1 MNDKYY
7 VGFDAGSTYV
17 KSALIKGNEVIA
29 TKVMAT
35 GIDNVKT
42 SELLL
47 ESLMEEAK
55 IKRDDIAF
63 INATGYSRRTLD
75 LADDTISEITAHAY
89 GIRLT
94 APKQAENIGLIIDIG
109 GQDSKIICLD
119 ENYQVKNFTMNDKC
133 AAGTGKFIEV
143 IAQLLETTIDK
154 VGELS
159 LLSTSPCQI
168 NSICVVFAQTE
179 VVSLVAQKKNRND
192 ILAGMHIS
200 MAKRVSKMAR
210 KYKTKGSI
218 VMTGGGALNEG
229 LRIAFEDELMTD
241 VYRANH
247 PQFNGAI
254 GAALIGQIQHQKEA

>member
-1 MNDKYY
+1 MNDKYF
-7 VGFDAGSTYV
+7 VGFDAGSTYI
-17 KSALIKGNEVIA
+17 KSALIRNNEVVA

-35 GIDNVKT
+35 GIDNVGT

-47 ESLMEEAK
+47 ESLIEKAGISK
-55 IKRDDIAF
+55 DDIAF
-63 INATGYSRRTLD
+63 INATGYSRRALD

-94 APKQAENIGLIIDIG
+94 APQSASDIGLIIDIG

-143 IAQLLETTIDK
+143 IAQLLETTIDQ
-154 VGELS
+154 VGELA
-159 LLSTSPCQI
+159 LLSTSPCPI

-179 VVSLVAQKKNRND
+179 VVSLVAQKKSRND

-229 LRIAFEDELMTD
+229 LRVAFEDELMTD
-241 VYRANH
+241 VHRAQF
-247 PQFNGAI
+247 PQFNGAV
-254 GAALIGQIQHQKEA
+254 GAAIIGQLQYNKEI